1 MTFKELIS
9 TPEFYDIFGLIIFSY
24 LLSLGIYTLTSKKKF
39 PKLIGVSLIL
49 IGIAGLIVDGIIVT
63 KFWVLG

>member
-9 TPEFYDIFGLIIFSY
+9 TPEFYDIFGLVIFSY
-24 LLSLGIYTLTSKKKF
+24 LLGLGIYLTSKKKF
-39 PKLIGVSLIL
+39 PKFIGVSLIL